1 MHKIKRDCS
10 ESAFTFPVH
19 CQEKQSETISNV
31 GIYFKW
37 FLLCVS
43 GATSAKKFVAN
54 ARNIL
59 NVINVIKTLR
69 YTETPCPLKGLNFFA
84 VSGKSL
90 FGFFLNV
97 GNFSSIL
104 RIEAYA
110 P

>member
-37 FLLCVS
+37 ILLCVS

-54 ARNIL
+54 AGNIL
-59 NVINVIKTLR
+59 NVTKTLR
-69 YTETPCPLKGLNFFA
+69 NTKTPCPLKELNFFA
-84 VSGKSL
+84 VSGKYL